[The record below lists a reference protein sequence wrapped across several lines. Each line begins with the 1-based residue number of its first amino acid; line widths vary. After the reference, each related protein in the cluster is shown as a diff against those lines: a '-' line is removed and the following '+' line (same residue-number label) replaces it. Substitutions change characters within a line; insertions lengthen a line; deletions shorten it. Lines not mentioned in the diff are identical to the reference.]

1 MKIIKGFQGAAFGLA
16 DGLIMLLGLVIG
28 VAEATSNPTSVI
40 IAGIAGGIA
49 NSFGNAIG
57 FYISELTERGQQI
70 YERSKLKNKVLV
82 HSKKEAVVSGI
93 FTFFTTL
100 LALVVPVAPFFFFG
114 IYQSMILAVTVAVI
128 LLFLL
133 GNYVGK
139 LSRENPIKTGIK
151 FAILGIIGAVVCYL
165 VGDFLR
171 HLLIEG
177 VFKIF

>member
-1 MKIIKGFQGAAFGLA
+1 MKTIKGFQGAAFGLS

-70 YERSKLKNKVLV
+70 YERSKLKNNVSV
-82 HSKKEAVVSGI
+82 HSKREVVVSGL
-93 FTFFTTL
+93 FSFFATL
-100 LALVVPVAPFFFFG
+100 FALIIPVAPFFFFNV
-114 IYQSMILAVTVAVI
+114 YQSMIIAVTFAIVI
-128 LLFLL
+128 LFLL

-139 LSRENPIKTGIK
+139 LTGENPLKTGMK
-151 FAILGIIGAVVCYL
+151 FAVLGIAGAAICYIL
-165 VGDFLR
+165 GDFLK